1 MCFATMRSSY
11 EALNLYY
18 YAVSTYSTHVIE
30 HKFCSEEVKCAIKML
45 LPYQYHTN
53 GNIEVDTVHKEPKL
67 RSKDMKFSKN
77 HGKIYPFVVTFVYL
91 VR

>member
-1 MCFATMRSSY
+1 
-11 EALNLYY
+11 
-18 YAVSTYSTHVIE
+18 
-30 HKFCSEEVKCAIKML
+30 ML